1 MLSNSS
7 EAEFHKYF
15 VANVADD
22 MKKKMIS
29 PVRKRAGLGESFFY
43 NNGAES
49 KHQRIKARKKQ
60 MYGERKLA
68 WTEVVDLLKS
78 ISEEEERNCERAIV
92 DEGPYKI
99 GQPCSS
105 KLQVA
110 FSAYVSKS
118 HAQKEKINKRVHELT
133 LEAALLQ
140 ESVSVQQV
148 KKNLTECAYKNCP
161 SQSVGSREKR
171 NESENVFHKPNA
183 RLVST
188 ERELQHHRSQ
198 LSTQP
203 RLKSNGSR
211 TQGSTD
217 VTGVGKT
224 SVPNPRKAK
233 RK

>member
-1 MLSNSS
+1 
-7 EAEFHKYF
+7 
-15 VANVADD
+15 
-22 MKKKMIS
+22 
-29 PVRKRAGLGESFFY
+29 
-43 NNGAES
+43 
-49 KHQRIKARKKQ
+49 
-60 MYGERKLA
+60 MYGERMLA
-68 WTEVVDLLKS
+68 WTDVVDLLKS

-92 DEGPYKI
+92 DEGRYKI
-99 GQPCSS
+99 GNPYSS
-105 KLQVA
+105 KLQVT

-140 ESVSVQQV
+140 ENISVQQA
-148 KKNLTECAYKNCP
+148 KKNLTECAYKNVP
-161 SQSVGSREKR
+161 KSVGGKPGEAERKRKRLPQTQRSTSEYRER
-171 NESENVFHKPNA
+171 IATPN
-183 RLVST
+183 
-188 ERELQHHRSQ
+188 Q

-224 SVPNPRKAK
+224 SFPNPRKAK

>member
-1 MLSNSS
+1 MTENQGVQCSLIQ
-7 EAEFHKYF
+7 AEFHKYF

-148 KKNLTECAYKNCP
+148 KKNLTDRVCVQELPK
-161 SQSVGSREKR
+161 SVGG
-171 NESENVFHKPNA
+171 KPGEA
-183 RLVST
+183 
-188 ERELQHHRSQ
+188 ER
-198 LSTQP
+198 
-203 RLKSNGSR
+203 
-211 TQGSTD
+211 
-217 VTGVGKT
+217 
-224 SVPNPRKAK
+224 K
-233 RK
+233 RKRLPQTQR